1 MVAREVPAR
10 HIGYSFCVNTDESTG
25 VKSLGGHFVV
35 LVALCGVGCTQDVNF
50 CFRAVDDFP
59 DSLFGATG
67 LNYVIKCLL
76 L

>member
-50 CFRAVDDFP
+50 CFRAVDDIRNLINVKHER
-59 DSLFGATG
+59 DSR
-67 LNYVIKCLL
+67 LL
-76 L
+76 ST